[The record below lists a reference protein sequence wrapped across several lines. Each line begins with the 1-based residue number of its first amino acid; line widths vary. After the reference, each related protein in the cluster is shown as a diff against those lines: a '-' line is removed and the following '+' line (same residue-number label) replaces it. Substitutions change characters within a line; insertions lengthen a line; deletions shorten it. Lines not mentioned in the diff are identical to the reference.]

1 MDTIRKVRYLSA
13 VKYIGAFYLYR
24 GVSSTVRRCREKATG
39 KEYAVKVCDLTGAA
53 NNGAGD
59 AHNVIDTARNEVN
72 ILRMC
77 SQQKHI
83 GTNMYCVLTCL
94 AVTKMLYYY

>member
-1 MDTIRKVRYLSA
+1 MESNST
-13 VKYIGAFYLYR
+13 FLYCTSR

-39 KEYAVKVCDLTGAA
+39 KDYAVKVCDLTTSV
-53 NNGAGD
+53 NGGGD
-59 AHNVIDTARNEVN
+59 AHNVVETAKNEVN

-83 GTNMYCVLTCL
+83 GMMCY
-94 AVTKMLYYY
+94 MF

>member
-1 MDTIRKVRYLSA
+1 MKLNLTSA
-13 VKYIGAFYLYR
+13 YCMSR

-39 KEYAVKVCDLTGAA
+39 KDYAVKVCDLTISV
-53 NNGAGD
+53 NGGGD
-59 AHNVIDTARNEVN
+59 AHNVVETAKNEVN

-83 GTNMYCVLTCL
+83 GMMCYTFYCVPIGYLDN
-94 AVTKMLYYY
+94 LY